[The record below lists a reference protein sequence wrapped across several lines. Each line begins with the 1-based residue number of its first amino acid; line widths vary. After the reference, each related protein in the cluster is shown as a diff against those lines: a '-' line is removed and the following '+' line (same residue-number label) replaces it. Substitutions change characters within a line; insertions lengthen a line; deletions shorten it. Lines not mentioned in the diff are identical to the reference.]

1 MTTIVQAKKRMN
13 ILLTHSF
20 GDPAFYTRFNPTLPI
35 VTQYM
40 MGRCDLLFQILKAR
54 YPAMLFSFV

>member
-20 GDPAFYTRFNPTLPI
+20 GDPAFYTRFQSHSAN
-35 VTQYM
+35 
-40 MGRCDLLFQILKAR
+40 CDAIYDGQ
-54 YPAMLFSFV
+54 M